1 MFCGKINTSFCSIE
15 LAHSLYPTS
24 QICVIESYSIHP
36 SCDIYLFSLPLVNRK
51 SMNKIQWE
59 YILDN
64 T

>member
-24 QICVIESYSIHP
+24 QICVIELYSIHP
-36 SCDIYLFSLPLVNRK
+36 SCDIYLFSLPLVSIK
-51 SMNKIQWE
+51 SENKIQHE
-59 YILDN
+59 YISKI